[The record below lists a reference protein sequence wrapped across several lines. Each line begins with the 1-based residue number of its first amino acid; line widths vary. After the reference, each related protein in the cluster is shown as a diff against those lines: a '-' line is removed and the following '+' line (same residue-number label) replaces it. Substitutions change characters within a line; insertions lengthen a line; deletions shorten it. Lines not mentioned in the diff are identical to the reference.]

1 VWLHGCT
8 LDCNVMSDAS
18 THEPGS
24 ECRSCPVCLVLQAL
38 QEVRPEVRTHLIA
51 AGRELVLAL
60 RAALAAETTP
70 EGAGG
75 RGSSDDELTAPSGGV
90 SNHVTSDGE
99 RRRLRRI
106 DIQ

>member
-1 VWLHGCT
+1 
-8 LDCNVMSDAS
+8 MSDAS

-38 QEVRPEVRTHLIA
+38 QEVHPEVRTHLVA

-60 RAALAAETTP
+60 RAAVASEDERNRPPGAAAGTTS
-70 EGAGG
+70 
-75 RGSSDDELTAPSGGV
+75 GSSDSEPAPPSGRV
-90 SNHVTSDGE
+90 SGTVNSDEVRG
-99 RRRLRRI
+99 RLRRI